1 MVAAGNMIKHVN
13 IKLIGRVQGVFFRVA
28 IKEKAEELKVK
39 GFVRNEDDGSVY
51 VEAEGETEGLEKLV
65 EWCRQGPRLAQV
77 TNVLVEPGAREQ
89 FTDFSILR

>member
-1 MVAAGNMIKHVN
+1 MIKHVN
-13 IKLIGRVQGVFFRVA
+13 IKLTGRVQGVFFRVA
-28 IKEKAEELKVK
+28 IREKAEELKVK

-51 VEAEGETEGLEKLV
+51 VEAEGEAEDLEKLV

-77 TNVLVEPGAREQ
+77 TDVLVEPGVRGQ